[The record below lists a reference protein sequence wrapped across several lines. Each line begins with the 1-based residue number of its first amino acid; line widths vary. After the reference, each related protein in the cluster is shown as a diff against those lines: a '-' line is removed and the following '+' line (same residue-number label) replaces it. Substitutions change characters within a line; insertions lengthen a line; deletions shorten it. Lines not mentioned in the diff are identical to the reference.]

1 MKKII
6 FTLLISL
13 AVVDIAG
20 QSISEVSKQLNVF
33 NELYRT
39 LVQYYVDTLDARKNV
54 NTAMRSML
62 SELDPYTEYYDALAA
77 KDFNSITMGKYAGVG
92 AVIHY
97 YKKEDRCVVYELYE
111 DKPAAKSGLRVG
123 DVLLSVDDVDLDV
136 KGSKEIS
143 DYVASISS
151 VLRGDPETVINVK
164 VRRPGVEEP
173 MVFKVTRASVQL
185 PSVMYSGML
194 KNNVGYVM
202 LTSFTQGCAKEV
214 CDAFSKLKEQGAT
227 SFVLD
232 LRDNGGGLA
241 IEAVNLV
248 NLFVPKGKL
257 ICKMKGKCPD
267 VNTSYATRN
276 APEFLDVP
284 LVVLVNSNSA
294 SASEITCGSLQDLD
308 RAVVMGE
315 RTYGK
320 GLVQQTYPLPNG
332 GMLKATVS
340 HYYIPSGR
348 CIQAL
353 DYSHRKANG
362 EAYRTPD
369 SLTRVFYTEAG
380 REVRDGGGITP
391 DVTVLDDSSNAFVEY
406 LRASDE
412 FFDYVT
418 DYSNRHETIAPAGEF
433 ELTDDEY
440 AEFVDKIVASGFTPE
455 YRSLKLADQLHE
467 MMKTEQ
473 LDEES
478 LELFNRLKESLKPKI
493 ADVLMKNKVK
503 LKSCLAS
510 EICARYYYQPGVV
523 EHVIK
528 TDKPVIAAVELLN
541 NPARYKSLLSGDN
554 KKLNKGK

>member
-6 FTLLISL
+6 FTLLVSL
-13 AVVDIAG
+13 AVVDVAG
-20 QSISEVSKQLNVF
+20 QSVSEVSKQLNVF
-33 NELYRT
+33 NELYKT
-39 LVQYYVDTLDARKNV
+39 LVQYYVDTLDTRKNV
-54 NTAMRSML
+54 DTAIKSML
-62 SELDPYTEYYDALAA
+62 SDLDPYTEYYDANAA
-77 KDFNSITMGKYAGVG
+77 KDFSSMTMGKYAGVG

-97 YKKEDRCVVYELYE
+97 YKKEDRCVVFELYE
-111 DKPAAKSGLRVG
+111 GKPAAKSGLRVG
-123 DVLLSVDDVDLDV
+123 DVLLAIDDVDLGV
-136 KGSKEIS
+136 KGSKEMS
-143 DYVASISS
+143 DYVSS
-151 VLRGDPETVINVK
+151 VSSALRGDPETVINVK

-173 MVFKVTRASVQL
+173 LVFKVTRASVQL

-194 KNNVGYVM
+194 ENNVGYVM
-202 LTSFTQGCAKEV
+202 LTSFTQGCAQEV
-214 CDAFSKLKEQGAT
+214 CEAMNKLKGQGAT

-257 ICKMKGKCPD
+257 ILKMKGKCPD

-276 APEFLDVP
+276 APEFLGVP

-320 GLVQQTYPLPNG
+320 GLVQQTYLLPNS

-353 DYSHRKANG
+353 DYSHRKDNG

-391 DVTVLDDSSNAFVEY
+391 DVTVVADSSNAFVAY
-406 LRASDE
+406 LCASDE
-412 FFDYVT
+412 YFDFIN
-418 DYSNRHETIAPAGEF
+418 DFCSRHETIAPAGEF
-433 ELTDDEY
+433 ELTDEEY

-455 YRSLKLADQLHE
+455 YRSIKLADQLQE
-467 MMKTEQ
+467 MMKAEQ
-473 LDEES
+473 LNEES

-493 ADVLMKNKVK
+493 ADVLMKNKK
-503 LKSCLAS
+503 RLKKCLAS
-510 EICARYYYQPGVV
+510 EICGRYYYQPGVV
-523 EHVIK
+523 EHVLK
-528 TDKPVIAAVELLN
+528 SDKQVAAAVELLSN
-541 NPARYKSLLSGDN
+541 QARYKDLLSATDSDL
-554 KKLNKGK
+554 KKKK

>member
-523 EHVIK
+523 EHVLK

>member
-1 MKKII
+1 MKKIF

-39 LVQYYVDTLDARKNV
+39 LVQYYVDTLDTRKNV
-54 NTAMRSML
+54 NTAIRSML
-62 SELDPYTEYYDALAA
+62 SELDPYTEYYDARAA

-111 DKPAAKSGLRVG
+111 DKPAANSGLRVG
-123 DVLLSVDDVDLDV
+123 DVLLSVDDVDLGV

-151 VLRGDPETVINVK
+151 ALRGDPETVINVK

-185 PSVMYSGML
+185 PPVMYSGML
-194 KNNVGYVM
+194 ENNVGYVM
-202 LTSFTQGCAKEV
+202 LVSFSQGCAKEV
-214 CDAFSKLKEQGAT
+214 CDAFRKLKEQGAT

-267 VNTSYATRN
+267 VNASYATRN

-284 LVVLVNSNSA
+284 LVVLVNRNSA

-320 GLVQQTYPLPNG
+320 GLVQQTYSLPND

-353 DYSHRKANG
+353 DYSHRKDNG

-369 SLTRVFYTEAG
+369 SLTRVFHTEAG

-391 DVTVLDDSSNAFVEY
+391 DVTVLDDSSNAIVEY
-406 LRASDE
+406 LCASDE

-418 DYSNRHETIAPAGEF
+418 DYCNRHETIAPAGEF

-467 MMKTEQ
+467 MMKIEQ
-473 LDEES
+473 LNEES

-493 ADVLMKNKVK
+493 ADVLMKNKDK
-503 LKSCLAS
+503 LKSRLAL

-523 EHVIK
+523 EHALK
-528 TDKPVIAAVELLN
+528 TDKSVIAAVELLN

-554 KKLNKGK
+554 NKSNKKK